1 MMTHFVIAF
10 VGYTTVTMLLF
21 RGLIGRFSVAVPS
34 DLGDPLLSTWL
45 LWWNAHRFPFVG
57 AWWDGLSFYPA
68 PGSLAFSDHRVGLT
82 LIAGPVQWLGGS
94 PVIAYNVT
102 LLSTFVLCALAA
114 HALTWWLT
122 RSHAAGAVAGLIFGF
137 NPFRLSH
144 ISHLEL
150 LAVFWLPLA
159 FLALHLYVRRY
170 QARWLVVFA
179 VCWLFQGL
187 SSGYYLFYSAP
198 VIGLWALWF
207 ARDEPVRGVGAI
219 VLACGAVFLALLP
232 VLLGY
237 QRIQNELQLRRSS
250 AEIEFFSADLA
261 GILSATP
268 NIALWRVPS
277 LVVNGEAEIYLGIF
291 APLLILAA
299 ILQRRSRTS
308 SGTPVG
314 WRRFRLGVAIVGAIY
329 ATIAAGTLIG
339 PWAVTLGPLTVSAS
353 QTAQPLTVAVFCV
366 FVLGLTSA
374 AVVDAFRRRSVFA
387 FYTMAA
393 FVSWTFT
400 WGPRPTLLG
409 HQLLYRGPYAFLML
423 FPGFDERLRVPAR
436 FVMLTILAV
445 GVAAGIALVRLTG
458 STSRFVRAAITAVV
472 LLAIA
477 ADSWMPAIPMPH
489 VPALVQLPAP
499 VPSSA
504 VVLELPLGNLGPDI
518 AAVYRSIAH
527 ERHVVNGYSGYE
539 PRHYRVLRAAL
550 GERDDSALITL
561 TKFAPLAVI
570 IARVDDPGGGLAEF
584 VERQPGAK
592 RLEATASRTVYL
604 LPKAAEQAA
613 AQTFGA
619 SLPIRSATF
628 NLGAFNL
635 RAVTDGDWETHWA
648 TPKPQG
654 GREEL
659 VLELTDEENVSG
671 ISVSTGPPLE
681 GYPRGLA
688 VDTSA
693 DGSRW
698 DEQWSGA
705 TAGLTAERMLEDPV
719 EADTRIGFS
728 PTRARFVRLRQLD
741 AHPEIGWFIAE
752 LKIYR

>member
-1 MMTHFVIAF
+1 
-10 VGYTTVTMLLF
+10 
-21 RGLIGRFSVAVPS
+21 
-34 DLGDPLLSTWL
+34 
-45 LWWNAHRFPFVG
+45 
-57 AWWDGLSFYPA
+57 
-68 PGSLAFSDHRVGLT
+68 
-82 LIAGPVQWLGGS
+82 
-94 PVIAYNVT
+94 
-102 LLSTFVLCALAA
+102 
-114 HALTWWLT
+114 
-122 RSHAAGAVAGLIFGF
+122 
-137 NPFRLSH
+137 
-144 ISHLEL
+144 
-150 LAVFWLPLA
+150 
-159 FLALHLYVRRY
+159 
-170 QARWLVVFA
+170 
-179 VCWLFQGL
+179 
-187 SSGYYLFYSAP
+187 
-198 VIGLWALWF
+198 
-207 ARDEPVRGVGAI
+207 
-219 VLACGAVFLALLP
+219 
-232 VLLGY
+232 
-237 QRIQNELQLRRSS
+237 
-250 AEIEFFSADLA
+250 
-261 GILSATP
+261 
-268 NIALWRVPS
+268 
-277 LVVNGEAEIYLGIF
+277 
-291 APLLILAA
+291 
-299 ILQRRSRTS
+299 
-308 SGTPVG
+308 
-314 WRRFRLGVAIVGAIY
+314 
-329 ATIAAGTLIG
+329 
-339 PWAVTLGPLTVSAS
+339 
-353 QTAQPLTVAVFCV
+353 
-366 FVLGLTSA
+366 
-374 AVVDAFRRRSVFA
+374 
-387 FYTMAA
+387 
-393 FVSWTFT
+393 
-400 WGPRPTLLG
+400 
-409 HQLLYRGPYAFLML
+409 
-423 FPGFDERLRVPAR
+423 
-436 FVMLTILAV
+436 
-445 GVAAGIALVRLTG
+445 
-458 STSRFVRAAITAVV
+458 
-472 LLAIA
+472 
-477 ADSWMPAIPMPH
+477 
-489 VPALVQLPAP
+489 
-499 VPSSA
+499 
-504 VVLELPLGNLGPDI
+504 
-518 AAVYRSIAH
+518 
-527 ERHVVNGYSGYE
+527 
-539 PRHYRVLRAAL
+539 LRAAL